1 VLESLVAH
9 RLIDLSGEW
18 HLHHHQQ
25 IQQIE
30 RLEERLE
37 TVQEIRDDSGLFNSK
52 MEELAEEKLRQREP
66 VLAKERDASLKAER
80 LEMAQEL
87 FAAKELSLEQ
97 ELGRSIDR

>member
-1 VLESLVAH
+1 MLESLGAH
-9 RLIDLSGEW
+9 RLIDLTSEW
-18 HLHHHQQ
+18 HLHHHRQ

-37 TVQEIRDDSGLFNSK
+37 AVRGIRDNNGLFSSK
-52 MEELAEEKLRQREP
+52 IEELAGEKLRQLEP
-66 VLAKERDASLKAER
+66 VLTKERDASLKTER

-87 FAAKELSLEQ
+87 FAAKELTLEQ